1 METLHLLE
9 ESEIQL
15 INNSWTVISKSKKS
29 VRNTFYSN
37 IFEVDPKL
45 ESLFRESFLAWD
57 SLPDSFEFMYKH
69 MENLENVTLEIKRLG
84 LKHKTFGV
92 KPKTFA
98 IGKDALVKTIDQY
111 MGKDYTEELGNA
123 WAKLFEYMAHY
134 MILGIKKK

>member
-1 METLHLLE
+1 METLHSLE

-15 INNSWTVISKSKKS
+15 IKDSWNVISKSKKS
-29 VRNTFYSN
+29 VRNTFYSLM
-37 IFEVDPKL
+37 FEVDPNL

-69 MENLENVTLEIKRLG
+69 MENLENVTEEIKRLG

-92 KPKTFA
+92 KPKNFPT
-98 IGKDALVKTIDQY
+98 GKDALVKTIEQY
-111 MGKDYTEELGNA
+111 MGPEYTEEIGSA
-123 WAKLFEYMAHY
+123 WAKLFDYMTHY